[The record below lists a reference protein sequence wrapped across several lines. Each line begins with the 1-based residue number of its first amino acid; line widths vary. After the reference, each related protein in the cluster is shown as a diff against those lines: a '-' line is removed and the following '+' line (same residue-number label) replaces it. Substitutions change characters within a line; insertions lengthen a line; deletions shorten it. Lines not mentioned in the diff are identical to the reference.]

1 MKLCGKASAKEQYSA
16 AVAALTAKAKLA
28 GLWVDRAENLN
39 GNYAISTSPFPSRN
53 GRSSTSS
60 IKLWR
65 PQAGPQK
72 ALTDFPV
79 DMPNGG
85 VPDARPNVAGRT
97 EG

>member
-1 MKLCGKASAKEQYSA
+1 MQ
-16 AVAALTAKAKLA
+16 LA
-28 GLWVDRAENLN
+28 
-39 GNYAISTSPFPSRN
+39 TSPLPNRN
-53 GRSSTSS
+53 GQSGTSS

-72 ALTDFPV
+72 ALTDCPV